1 MATLKI
7 RVPPTVSRALAEELF
22 TLILKMLQI
31 TNQET
36 IKNCLLTSSFTKT
49 DDCTNTE
56 DNLKSKPQE
65 LCTSFICQM
74 KCKLRPRHK

>member
-1 MATLKI
+1 
-7 RVPPTVSRALAEELF
+7 
-22 TLILKMLQI
+22 MLQI

-56 DNLKSKPQE
+56 DNLKSKPQG

-74 KCKLRPRHK
+74 KCKLRPGHK

>member
-1 MATLKI
+1 
-7 RVPPTVSRALAEELF
+7 
-22 TLILKMLQI
+22 MLQI

-74 KCKLRPRHK
+74 KCKLRPGHKYLLSKNKFSKTYFRKKR